1 MTFAFGLGQPA
12 LMEAVGDAVA
22 DDVRGVA
29 LGIATL
35 FFLVGGGV
43 GSAVVGGLGDVLGM
57 PTALLLLAA
66 LPLIGLVALVPQL
79 ARAGV
84 RGHPVGLKP
93 AEPRARRTGGP
104 VFDPVLRIMTKQD
117 PERRLELSP
126 AQVAGSALAAMS
138 GAVFISWAGTA
149 GTLIGA
155 AAGSVIATVGSATYT
170 WSLRRSRDAARRTA
184 ERMRQTALVANGR
197 PRSVAAGP
205 LREDQPAADDQ
216 HGRGTA
222 RPRRWDLPWGKVA
235 LASLAVMVAGMAG
248 ITAVE
253 AVTGRSVSSY
263 TGRRRQLEH
272 DPGQRRRIRA
282 AADQGARHEAHQGDS
297 HRDEHADA

>member
-1 MTFAFGLGQPA
+1 
-12 LMEAVGDAVA
+12 
-22 DDVRGVA
+22 
-29 LGIATL
+29 
-35 FFLVGGGV
+35 
-43 GSAVVGGLGDVLGM
+43 
-57 PTALLLLAA
+57 
-66 LPLIGLVALVPQL
+66 
-79 ARAGV
+79 
-84 RGHPVGLKP
+84 
-93 AEPRARRTGGP
+93 
-104 VFDPVLRIMTKQD
+104 MTKQD

-197 PRSVAAGP
+197 PRSVAETTTTVEEPPG
-205 LREDQPAADDQ
+205 
-216 HGRGTA
+216 
-222 RPRRWDLPWGKVA
+222 RRWDLPWGKVA

-263 TGRRRQLEH
+263 TGGGDSSSTTLGSVVGSGQQATKEH
-272 DPGQRRRIRA
+272 ATKPTKVTPTETSTPTPDPGTEA
-282 AADQGARHEAHQGDS
+282 APTPAVPAPSTPATPAPTTDPTPTPSVPPAVTADPGTGTNGQ
-297 HRDEHADA
+297 

>member
-1 MTFAFGLGQPA
+1 
-12 LMEAVGDAVA
+12 
-22 DDVRGVA
+22 
-29 LGIATL
+29 
-35 FFLVGGGV
+35 
-43 GSAVVGGLGDVLGM
+43 
-57 PTALLLLAA
+57 
-66 LPLIGLVALVPQL
+66 
-79 ARAGV
+79 
-84 RGHPVGLKP
+84 
-93 AEPRARRTGGP
+93 
-104 VFDPVLRIMTKQD
+104 MTKQD

-205 LREDQPAADDQ
+205 LREDQPATET
-216 HGRGTA
+216 GTVEE
-222 RPRRWDLPWGKVA
+222 PPGRRWDLPWGKVA

-263 TGRRRQLEH
+263 TGGGDSSSTTLGSVVGSGQQPTKDHARKPTKATPTETSTPTTDTGTEAAPTPAPAVPAPSTPATPAPTTDPTPTPTVPPDVTP
-272 DPGQRRRIRA
+272 DPGT
-282 AADQGARHEAHQGDS
+282 
-297 HRDEHADA
+297 DANGQ

>member
-1 MTFAFGLGQPA
+1 
-12 LMEAVGDAVA
+12 
-22 DDVRGVA
+22 
-29 LGIATL
+29 
-35 FFLVGGGV
+35 
-43 GSAVVGGLGDVLGM
+43 
-57 PTALLLLAA
+57 
-66 LPLIGLVALVPQL
+66 
-79 ARAGV
+79 
-84 RGHPVGLKP
+84 
-93 AEPRARRTGGP
+93 
-104 VFDPVLRIMTKQD
+104 MTKQD

-205 LREDQPAADDQ
+205 LREDQPATETSTVEEPP
-216 HGRGTA
+216 G
-222 RPRRWDLPWGKVA
+222 RRWDLPWGKVA

-263 TGRRRQLEH
+263 TGGGDSSSTTLGSVVGSGQQATKEH
-272 DPGQRRRIRA
+272 ATKPTKVTPTETSTPTPDPGTEA
-282 AADQGARHEAHQGDS
+282 APTPAVPAPSTPATPAPTTDPTPTPSVPPAVTADPGTGTNGQ
-297 HRDEHADA
+297 

>member
-1 MTFAFGLGQPA
+1 
-12 LMEAVGDAVA
+12 
-22 DDVRGVA
+22 
-29 LGIATL
+29 
-35 FFLVGGGV
+35 
-43 GSAVVGGLGDVLGM
+43 
-57 PTALLLLAA
+57 
-66 LPLIGLVALVPQL
+66 
-79 ARAGV
+79 
-84 RGHPVGLKP
+84 
-93 AEPRARRTGGP
+93 
-104 VFDPVLRIMTKQD
+104 MTKQD

-197 PRSVAAGP
+197 PRSVAETTTTVEEPPG
-205 LREDQPAADDQ
+205 
-216 HGRGTA
+216 
-222 RPRRWDLPWGKVA
+222 RRWDLPWGKVA
-235 LASLAVMVAGMAG
+235 LASLAVMVAAMAG

-263 TGRRRQLEH
+263 TG
-272 DPGQRRRIRA
+272 G
-282 AADQGARHEAHQGDS
+282 GDS
-297 HRDEHADA
+297 SSTTLGSVVGSGQQPTKDHARKPTKATPTETSTPTTDTGTEAAPTPAPAVPAPSTPATPAPTTDPTPTPTVPPDVTPNPGTDANGQ